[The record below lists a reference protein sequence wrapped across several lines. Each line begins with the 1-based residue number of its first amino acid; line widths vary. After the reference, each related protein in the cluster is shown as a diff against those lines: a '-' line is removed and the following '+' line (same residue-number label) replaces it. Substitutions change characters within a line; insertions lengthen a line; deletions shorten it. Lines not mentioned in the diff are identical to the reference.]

1 MNPNAKPFVFRP
13 AAQEWTPSWATP
25 AASAPP
31 AATSLPAPAPA
42 PAPIAEVV
50 TPPPVPEPTA
60 VVVETKDEVIESNDG
75 EDDID
80 ENDPLWIAVLKLAN
94 GNRKEALKMLDD
106 PDALMAYPEIAK
118 IMESGEGVEEE
129 AGEEGLKTAADD
141 WEKTDS
147 SEVSNE
153 EKKIESRPSK
163 AATLPVDDEDAL
175 PLEAETE
182 VEVDGDPRDHMN
194 IVFIGHV
201 DAGKSTLS
209 GSILY
214 LMGKVDARTIERFEK
229 EAKQRNRE
237 SWFLAFIMVRESNAS
252 SSEPLSFRTPQR
264 KKEPKVKLLRLVEL
278 HLKLLSIVTPF
289 STLLATRI
297 TYPI

>member
-25 AASAPP
+25 P
-31 AATSLPAPAPA
+31 AAPAPA
-42 PAPIAEVV
+42 EPAPVPEAVA
-50 TPPPVPEPTA
+50 PPPVPEP
-60 VVVETKDEVIESNDG
+60 VVEAQPVAAVEAEVMEGDEG
-75 EDDID
+75 EDDVD

-118 IMESGEGVEEE
+118 IMESGEGTEDIDES
-129 AGEEGLKTAADD
+129 KTAADD
-141 WEKTDS
+141 WEKADS
-147 SEVSNE
+147 SEVQDGETKSD
-153 EKKIESRPSK
+153 SRPSK
-163 AATLPVDDEDAL
+163 AVTQAVDEEDAL
-175 PLEAETE
+175 PLEAE

-194 IVFIGHV
+194 LVFIGHV

-237 SWFLAFIMVRESNAS
+237 SWFLAFIMVGD
-252 SSEPLSFRTPQR
+252 P
-264 KKEPKVKLLRLVEL
+264 
-278 HLKLLSIVTPF
+278 
-289 STLLATRI
+289 
-297 TYPI
+297 YPSCC

>member
-13 AAQEWTPSWATP
+13 AAQEWTPSWAAP
-25 AASAPP
+25 AA
-31 AATSLPAPAPA
+31 PAPAPA
-42 PAPIAEVV
+42 PAPIPAPAPVAEVV
-50 TPPPVPEPTA
+50 SPPPIPEPA
-60 VVVETKDEVIESNDG
+60 VLPVETKTEVIESNDDG
-75 EDDID
+75 EDDDVD

-118 IMESGEGVEEE
+118 IMESGEGNEETE
-129 AGEEGLKTAADD
+129 DAGLKPAADD

-147 SEVSNE
+147 SEVIGDE
-153 EKKIESRPSK
+153 TKTESRPSK
-163 AATLPVDDEDAL
+163 AVTQPVDDEDAV
-175 PLEAETE
+175 PLETE
-182 VEVDGDPRDHMN
+182 IEVDGDPRDHMN

-237 SWFLAFIMVRESNAS
+237 SWFLAFIMVRDIDDS
-252 SSEPLSFRTPQR
+252 SSSHFPPLRIPQR
-264 KKEPKVKLLRLVEL
+264 RKELKVKLLRLVEH
-278 HLKLLSIVTPF
+278 HLKQLSIATPF
-289 STLLATRI
+289 LMLPATRI
-297 TYPI
+297 MCQI

>member
-13 AAQEWTPSWATP
+13 AAQEWTPSWA
-25 AASAPP
+25 PP
-31 AATSLPAPAPA
+31 AAASTSLPAPAPA
-42 PAPIAEVV
+42 PAPAPISEVV
-50 TPPPVPEPTA
+50 TPPPVPEPVA
-60 VVVETKDEVIESNDG
+60 VAVETEEVIESNEG

-80 ENDPLWIAVLKLAN
+80 ENDPLWIAVLKICN

-106 PDALMAYPEIAK
+106 PDALMTYPEIAK

-129 AGEEGLKTAADD
+129 AGDAGLKTAADD

-147 SEVSNE
+147 TEVNVE

-163 AATLPVDDEDAL
+163 ATTLPVDDEDL

-182 VEVDGDPRDHMN
+182 IEVDGDPRDHMN

-214 LMGKVDARTIERFEK
+214 LMGKVDSRTIERFEK

-252 SSEPLSFRTPQR
+252 SS
-264 KKEPKVKLLRLVEL
+264 
-278 HLKLLSIVTPF
+278 
-289 STLLATRI
+289 
-297 TYPI
+297 